1 MQLSTNDI
9 TVSDV
14 DTPPKDL
21 LIWLVSPPKYG
32 FIENT
37 RTGEKC
43 LCDGMQIFCV
53 WSLLQETELT
63 LAHDVTNCNC
73 YSE

>member
-9 TVSDV
+9 TVSHV

-32 FIENT
+32 FLENT
-37 RTGEKC
+37 RRGEK
-43 LCDGMQIFCV
+43 CDGMQIF
-53 WSLLQETELT
+53 WSV
-63 LAHDVTNCNC
+63 VTVAG
-73 YSE
+73 S